1 MPSLTDW
8 GPQLRNKGGGDGGKY
23 ISNKAWKEDG
33 QLIFWV
39 HPKAMFADRDTLLLP
54 VAYTDDDDEKRILW
68 VRRFHHGD
76 EDVAAKLL
84 DWLAEEEDIDEDEV
98 VLKLK
103 HGKDKVSYTKGG
115 LLGLKG
121 YSFKDKQL
129 NARTESLMGVIP
141 HDDPANQILALPI
154 TGGKKVWNEIQSQ
167 MKDRGEEGNPQLN
180 PYPLKVTY
188 DNKAKRG
195 SDYYDAHVCLEKLP
209 KEVKA
214 LFKQEP
220 HDIEAECDPELE
232 DTDDFGTTAEILQAL
247 CVVDCPIL
255 NDVESVTDDDEE
267 DEDQDDDTEET
278 EGDDDDDEE
287 EGMDPIEAGEAE
299 EGESYLL
306 EDDTEVCFIGI
317 KRKKAVFEDEDGAQ
331 HKLALDADVWPV
343 EEGDADVEDGDEEES
358 EEEDDET
365 EDDSDEGG
373 DEVLVRDAKPG
384 VWYLDGDGDAVKFLE
399 HDEETG
405 AGTVEDEE
413 GDSFTMDG
421 DDTLKK
427 KE

>member
-8 GPQLRNKGGGDGGKY
+8 GPQLKTKGGGDAGKY
-23 ISNKAWKEDG
+23 INNKTWKEDG

-39 HPKAMFADRDTLLLP
+39 HPKALFDDRETMLLP
-54 VAYTDDDDEKRILW
+54 VAYTDDDGDKKIMW

-76 EDVAAKLL
+76 EDIAALFL
-84 DWLAEEEDIDEDEV
+84 SWLESEEDIDEDEV

-103 HGKDKVSYTKGG
+103 CGKDKVSFTKGG

-121 YSFKDKQL
+121 FNFKDKLL
-129 NARTESLMGVIP
+129 NARTESLLGAIP
-141 HDDPANQILALPI
+141 HEAPANQILALPI

-188 DNKAKRG
+188 DSKAKRG
-195 SDYYDAHVCLEKLP
+195 SDYYDAHVCLEKLTP
-209 KEVKA
+209 EVKEI
-214 LFKQEP
+214 FKQKP

-232 DTDDFGTTAEILQAL
+232 DTDDYGTTAEILQAL
-247 CVVDCPIL
+247 CVIDCPIL
-255 NDVESVTDDDEE
+255 NDVETVTDE
-267 DEDQDDDTEET
+267 DEDQDEETEET
-278 EGDDDDDEE
+278 EE

-299 EGESYLL
+299 EGDAYLL
-306 EDDTEVCFIGI
+306 EDDTEVTFVGI
-317 KRKKAVFEDEDGAQ
+317 KRKKAVFEDEDGEQ

-343 EEGDADVEDGDEEES
+343 EEGDADGEDGDETEGD
-358 EEEDDET
+358 ED
-365 EDDSDEGG
+365 S